1 MVAPVQLL
9 EQAGRGEDLDDADW
23 GALVAA
29 WLDGAATDAQM
40 SAALA
45 RASVS
50 GLSVGAQREMIEE
63 LVSRGERLDLS
74 PLGDSATIVA
84 GGVADSLELI
94 APPIAAAT
102 GLSSCSV
109 VVRGRDSV
117 LGGRDKLD
125 PLFGML
131 LEMPASSV
139 AEQVRDEG
147 VAVVSP
153 TSRFGSGSAQLEGLI
168 EQTGLGLAPAV
179 AGPALACR
187 FLVSGANLVGVSLTH
202 GAGGLLDGPETARR
216 VQEVIEEVAR
226 DWERTV
232 CLDVEDATEPLGPA
246 IGSSLE
252 LATAGE
258 ILSGGGDE
266 RLRARAAGFV
276 GRLLEAAGR
285 APTGAGAGVAEAALD
300 DGRALA
306 AAERWLEAQGADPSV
321 WTDPGRLPAAPHRQ
335 EVVAASEGV
344 LERVDA
350 GALGEVARWVGA
362 GRLHPSQSIDPVA
375 GVEIFAHVGSR
386 VSQGEALAVVHSRD
400 AAQAEE
406 GARQLGAAFT
416 VKTASADDA

>member
-1 MVAPVQLL
+1 
-9 EQAGRGEDLDDADW
+9 
-23 GALVAA
+23 
-29 WLDGAATDAQM
+29 
-40 SAALA
+40 
-45 RASVS
+45 
-50 GLSVGAQREMIEE
+50 
-63 LVSRGERLDLS
+63 
-74 PLGDSATIVA
+74 
-84 GGVADSLELI
+84 
-94 APPIAAAT
+94 
-102 GLSSCSV
+102 
-109 VVRGRDSV
+109 
-117 LGGRDKLD
+117 
-125 PLFGML
+125 
-131 LEMPASSV
+131 
-139 AEQVRDEG
+139 
-147 VAVVSP
+147 
-153 TSRFGSGSAQLEGLI
+153 
-168 EQTGLGLAPAV
+168 
-179 AGPALACR
+179 
-187 FLVSGANLVGVSLTH
+187 VSLTH

-362 GRLHPSQSIDPVA
+362 GRLHPSQSVDPVA

-386 VSQGEALAVVHSRD
+386 VSQGEPLAVVHSRD